1 MSPDDDFASI
11 ADASRPNAG
20 RIYDYL
26 LGGNHNFEI
35 DRQAAEQ
42 LLAIAP
48 EFRPV
53 ARLIRW
59 FLGEAVR
66 RLVDRGHRSFL
77 DFASGLPTVDHI
89 HQIAPK
95 GTKVIYSDLDP
106 VTVAYAQELIKD
118 VPGVAFVECDIK
130 EPEKLLG
137 SEVVS
142 KIFGNE
148 KKIAIGMN
156 GIAWFLTDESI
167 EHTLATLYD
176 WAARGTRLFISDV
189 DTKRITE
196 ATEKVF
202 TFYQKV
208 GQPVHARS
216 QERLE
221 ELIGKWRLDEN
232 GFRPLNEWL
241 DIAKIPDFDKYAKTM
256 GGFFIGGILIKE

>member
-1 MSPDDDFASI
+1 MSPDSDFAGI

-35 DRQAAEQ
+35 DRQAAER
-42 LLAIAP
+42 LLDIAP

-66 RLVDRGHRSFL
+66 RLLDQGFRMFL

-118 VPGVAFVECDIK
+118 VPDVAFVECNIS
-130 EPEKLLG
+130 EPERLLG
-137 SEVVS
+137 SDVINE
-142 KIFGNE
+142 IFGNE
-148 KKIAIGMN
+148 KKIAMGMN
-156 GIAWFLTDESI
+156 GIAWFMTDEGI
-167 EHTLATLYD
+167 EHTLATLFD
-176 WAARGTRLFISDV
+176 WAASGTRLFISDV

-202 TFYQKV
+202 AYYQNV
-208 GQPVHARS
+208 GQPVYPRTQAR
-216 QERLE
+216 LV
-221 ELIGKWRLDEN
+221 ELAGKWRLDEN